1 MTYRAYS
8 HQNDSRSGGIN
19 RSTSSNNLGKVR
31 AKLDKE
37 MQKTMTELRA
47 KFSQADWG
55 WVDDVDGTGYSG
67 TPLGGIVA
75 L

>member
-1 MTYRAYS
+1 MFSVDLPTTPAS
-8 HQNDSRSGGIN
+8 DLCHDLQ
-19 RSTSSNNLGKVR
+19 LKVR

-55 WVDDVDGTGYSG
+55 MGYDG
-67 TPLGGIVA
+67 L
-75 L
+75 